1 MKYAPDMEDVC
12 PMYDPELPEGAE
24 QPLCRMTLEL
34 EEPMTAPIFVYYQLE
49 NFYQNHRRYVK
60 SRDYKQLMGF
70 NEATDNAEE
79 YENVTKDSVTSSC
92 DPIITNAD
100 LANMGIK
107 YYYWTE
113 DGGFNYDQ
121 YTELEPEQL
130 ATPCGLIA
138 KSMFNDTF
146 ALWEDEAMT
155 Q

>member
-1 MKYAPDMEDVC
+1 MKYAPDMEDEC
-12 PMYDPELPEGAE
+12 PMYDPELSEAE

-34 EEPMTAPIFVYYQLE
+34 EETMTAPIFVYYQLE

-70 NEATDNAEE
+70 NEETDNAEE
-79 YENVTKDSVTSSC
+79 YVPLTVDDVESSC

-113 DGGFNYDQ
+113 DGGFNYNQ
-121 YTELEPEQL
+121 YEELDPEQL